1 MTVQADYNIQTYEG
15 NGETKTFTVPFK
27 FFDEEIAVYKGKT
40 FNTYQKGEDYKV
52 ENNGNGGE
60 IVFEEAPKSGDFVTI
75 VRSIPLNQLVTFIEG
90 EDFPAHDYE
99 YSLDRIV
106 MALQEMWADLQKV
119 AIPPAAI
126 SVQDFINNYYTKKE
140 VDATF
145 ASKTELGDY
154 YTKEEVDEKIANAGG
169 GTVVKNFAVMAA
181 DWEEREASSSP
192 YAWEVNKVFPDDG
205 YVTASVTFA
214 ERPAVWGGLSPV
226 AGFEKKD
233 GNVIVS
239 IYAKEVPP
247 FPGFGGAIT
256 FFK

>member
-154 YTKEEVDEKIANAGG
+154 YTKEEVDNKHSKIITITFPQTNWTDRQNYTGEFPKKNAMSYGVG
-169 GTVVKNFAVMAA
+169 DAVLQNAFITFNEADALSGNF
-181 DWEEREASSSP
+181 SP
-192 YAWEVNKVFPDDG
+192 VCEFTMTSN
-205 YVTASVTFA
+205 TASVNIF
-214 ERPAVWGGLSPV
+214 
-226 AGFEKKD
+226 
-233 GNVIVS
+233 
-239 IYAKEVPP
+239 AKEAPTTDIIATV
-247 FPGFGGAIT
+247 T
-256 FFK
+256 FIY